1 MKLLELNFES
11 ENGGR
16 KKKEEEDEAS
26 RCVHW
31 LVN

>member
-1 MKLLELNFES
+1 VKLLELNFES